1 MTAWSVLFVAGVLE
15 IVWSLA
21 LDRADGLNR
30 PGWAALGIIV
40 ATASLLL
47 LSFSLRE
54 IPLGTAYAVWVA
66 IGTVGVATV
75 GMVVLGEP
83 VSIGRL
89 AAISLIIVGVV
100 GLHATEA

>member
-1 MTAWSVLFVAGVLE
+1 MTAWGVLFLAGLLE

-21 LDRADGLNR
+21 LDRADGLTR
-30 PGWAALGIIV
+30 PGWAAFGMV
-40 ATASLLL
+40 TATASLLL

-75 GMVVLGEP
+75 GMVALDEP
-83 VSIGRL
+83 ATLARL
-89 AAISLIIVGVV
+89 AAISLIVVGVV
-100 GLHATEA
+100 GLHATET